1 MLNITGGPE
10 YMIWWRT
17 SDGDH
22 ELMKACECLM
32 KLITHSS
39 LLKTDDVRPKGQ
51 TFAARFCDR
60 CQLASMD
67 DVRHLVLQCLFMQD
81 ARNAMF
87 RELSEVDNGRGQVIC
102 ASPGDTLYLLLG
114 KIADGFSV
122 EEMVPFWTV
131 AARHIATMYYEKIR
145 EGIG

>member
-1 MLNITGGPE
+1 MHISISPE
-10 YMIWWRT
+10 YMIWWRI

-39 LLKTDDVRPKGQ
+39 LLKTDDVRLKGQ
-51 TFAARFCDR
+51 TIAARFCDR
-60 CQLASMD
+60 CEHASMD
-67 DVRHLVLQCLFMQD
+67 DVRHLVLQCPSLQD

-87 RELSEVDNGRGQVIC
+87 RELSEVDNGRSHVIL

-114 KIADGFSV
+114 KIADGFSIEV
-122 EEMVPFWTV
+122 MVSFWTV
-131 AARHIATMYYEKIR
+131 AARHIASMYYEKIMK
-145 EGIG
+145 GIG